1 MKRVVSV
8 SLGSSRRDSR
18 VQLEL
23 LGEPVVVERVGTDG
37 DLRRY
42 AQLLESLDGQVD
54 AIGLGGLD
62 LFLQAGPRRYY
73 VRDAVRLARR
83 VRRTPVVDGSGLKQG
98 WEPYVVL
105 HFLPEVVGYPLR
117 GRRVLQVSSVDRY
130 GMAEAFARA
139 GAQVVYGDFLFA
151 LGLPFPLRSLRS
163 VRILAALLLPVL
175 TQVPIAW
182 LYPTGSRQEQV
193 APRYGGYFRW
203 AEVVAGDFHFI
214 RRYMPPDLQDKVVLS
229 QTLTRQDVEELRRR
243 GVALLVTV
251 TPELGGR
258 SLGTNVFQALVV
270 AYAGKP
276 PEALTPEEYVE
287 WMHRFG
293 FQPRVEWLNPP
304 GSGELQRLHDRW
316 TRRAGAEG
324 RDAEP
329 WSASRS

>member
-8 SLGSSRRDSR
+8 SLGSSRRDAR
-18 VQLEL
+18 LELEL

-37 DLRRY
+37 DLRRC
-42 AQLLESLDGQVD
+42 AELLESLDGRVD
-54 AIGLGGLD
+54 AIGLGGMD
-62 LFLQAGPRRYY
+62 LFLQAGERRYY
-73 VRDAVRLARR
+73 LRDAVRLARR

-98 WEPYVVL
+98 WEPYVVGR
-105 HFLPEVVGYPLR
+105 FLPEVVGYPLR

-139 GAQVVYGDFLFA
+139 GARVVYGDFLFA
-151 LGLPFPLRSLRS
+151 LGLPLPLRSLRS
-163 VRILAALLLPVL
+163 VRVLARLLLPFL
-175 TQVPIAW
+175 KQLPIGW
-182 LYPTGSRQEQV
+182 LYPTGSRQERTT
-193 APRYGGYFRW
+193 PRYGGYFRW
-203 AEVVAGDFHFI
+203 AELVAGDLHFI
-214 RRYMPPDLQDKVVLS
+214 RRYMPPQLPDKVVLS

-276 PEALTPEEYVE
+276 PEAMAPEEYVE
-287 WMHRFG
+287 WMHRLG

-304 GSGELQRLHDRW
+304 RAPELRELQQRW
-316 TRRAGAEG
+316 AAEG
-324 RDAEP
+324 RAAEP
-329 WSASRS
+329 WNASRS

>member
-1 MKRVVSV
+1 VKHVVSV

-18 VQLEL
+18 LELEL
-23 LGEPVVVERVGTDG
+23 LGERVVIERLGTDG

-42 AQLLESLDGQVD
+42 GQLLESLDGRVD

-62 LFLQAGPRRYY
+62 LFLQAGRRRYY
-73 VRDAVRLARR
+73 LRDAVRLVRR
-83 VRRTPVVDGSGLKQG
+83 VRRTPVVDGSGLKQA

-105 HFLPEVVGYPLR
+105 HYLPEVVGYSLA

-130 GMAEAFARA
+130 GMAEAFAHA

-151 LGLPFPLRSLRS
+151 LGLPIPLRSLRS
-163 VRILAALLLPVL
+163 VRVLAALLLPVL
-175 TQVPIAW
+175 TQVPIGW
-182 LYPTGSRQEQV
+182 LYPTGSRQERTT
-193 APRYGGYFRW
+193 PRYGNYFRW

-214 RRYMPPDLQDKVVLS
+214 RRYMPDELQDKVILS
-229 QTLTRQDVEELRRR
+229 QTLTRADVEELRRR

-270 AYAGKP
+270 ALSGKP
-276 PEALTPEEYVE
+276 PEALSPEEYLE
-287 WMHRFG
+287 WMQRLG
-293 FQPRVEWLNPP
+293 FRPRVEWLNPP
-304 GSGELQRLHDRW
+304 RAADLERLYREQ
-316 TRRAGAEG
+316 EG
-324 RDAEP
+324 RP